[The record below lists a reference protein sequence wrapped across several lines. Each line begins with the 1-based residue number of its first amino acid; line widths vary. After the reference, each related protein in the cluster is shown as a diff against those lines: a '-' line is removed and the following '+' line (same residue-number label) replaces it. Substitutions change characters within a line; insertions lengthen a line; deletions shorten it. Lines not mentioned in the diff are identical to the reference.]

1 MSALAAK
8 SVNLPRLARTSR
20 WGSAGYRRFL
30 VPALVIIAGLTVL
43 PILFTIGLSTTS
55 LAFTSL
61 VPTRFVG
68 IDNYVK
74 LFSDPRFIQS
84 LWQSAALI
92 FIPVALQ
99 MIFGFLLALVMNERL
114 PGLGWLQVI
123 FVVPMFF
130 PPVVMGLM
138 WKVLFTPQ
146 LGGINYYVQLLGI
159 QMPAWLSDPTLAM
172 TAIIVAA
179 VWGWTPFAAVM
190 FYTAMQTFPKD
201 LYEAARIDGAGWLQC
216 VRFVTLPLLKSTALV
231 VLIFRIMEALAIFPI
246 IFVMTSGGPAG
257 ATETVNYYSYIA
269 GFTFLKVGY
278 ASAMILSFLAILVIV
293 LAPATN
299 FLLHSTSPDRRTR

>member
-1 MSALAAK
+1 MTAIAATAIR
-8 SVNLPRLARTSR
+8 SPRAARRPR

-30 VPALVIIAGLTVL
+30 VPALAIIAVLTLL
-43 PILFTIGLSTTS
+43 PMLFTIGLSTSS
-55 LAFTSL
+55 LAFTSTL
-61 VPTRFVG
+61 PTRFVG
-68 IDNYVK
+68 TGNYVQ
-74 LFSDPRFIQS
+74 LFSDARYIQS
-84 LWQSAALI
+84 LWQSAVLI
-92 FIPVALQ
+92 FAPVALQ

-114 PGLGWLQVI
+114 PGLGWLPVI

-146 LGGINYYVQLLGI
+146 LGGISYYVELLGI
-159 QMPAWLSDPTLAM
+159 HMPPWLSDPTLAIA
-172 TAIIVAA
+172 AIVIAA

-190 FYTAMQTFPKD
+190 FYTAIQSFPKD
-201 LYEAARIDGAGWLQC
+201 LYEAARVDGAGWLQS

-231 VLIFRIMEALAIFPI
+231 VLIFRIIEALAIFPI

-278 ASAMILSFLAILVIV
+278 ASAMILSFLAILVVV
-293 LAPATN
+293 LAPATS
-299 FLLHSTSPDRRTR
+299 FLLRSISPDRPTR

>member
-1 MSALAAK
+1 MIHS
-8 SVNLPRLARTSR
+8 PRRARTRR
-20 WGSAGYRRFL
+20 WGNAGYRRFL
-30 VPALVIIAGLTVL
+30 IPALAIITVL
-43 PILFTIGLSTTS
+43 TLLPTMFTIGLSTSS
-55 LAFTSL
+55 LAFTSTL
-61 VPTRFVG
+61 PTRFIG

-74 LFSDPRFIQS
+74 LVSDARFIQS
-84 LWQSAALI
+84 LWQSAVLI
-92 FIPVALQ
+92 FAPVALQ

-114 PGLGWLQVI
+114 PGLGWLQVL

-146 LGGINYYVQLLGI
+146 LGGITYYVQLLGI
-159 QMPAWLSDPTLAM
+159 HMPVWLSDPTLALA
-172 TAIIVAA
+172 AIVIAA

-190 FYTAMQTFPKD
+190 FYTAMQSFPRD
-201 LYEAARIDGAGWLQC
+201 LYEAARVDGAGWLQC

-231 VLIFRIMEALAIFPI
+231 VLIFRIIEALAIFPI

-278 ASAMILSFLAILVIV
+278 ASAMILSFLAILVVI
-293 LAPATN
+293 LAPATR
-299 FLLHSTSPDRRTR
+299 FLLRSISPDRPTR